1 MPLKRSIPR
10 SLPAGRQCRA
20 QHTALALYGCRVLG
34 VDESVWVRQGA
45 PELAIC
51 GLSGGEALASPDASD
66 AVRVENLVHADDRHL
81 LDKALRNNQ
90 AVKGIFVVK
99 WKFGGENDMLVGHIK
114 K

>member
-1 MPLKRSIPR
+1 MKIVFGGVNGRVYRKSPTRGKRFCVCVR
-10 SLPAGRQCRA
+10 ER
-20 QHTALALYGCRVLG
+20 
-34 VDESVWVRQGA
+34 VWVRQGA
-45 PELAIC
+45 PGLANC
-51 GLSGGEALASPDASD
+51 GLSGGEALALPDASD

-99 WKFGGENDMLVGHIK
+99 WKFSGENVTVVGHIK